1 MEEIEFRA
9 PREPLVGPGGVEC
22 HVRDM
27 TATVSAD
34 TTLGDFQ
41 RELANHRQ
49 WLPIDGDSI
58 QSIGTLV
65 SCNSTGPLR
74 LGYGAWRD
82 LLLGVQFLN
91 GRGQLITAG
100 GKTVKNVAGYDLTKF
115 MVGQRGIFGRLVTLT
130 MRTYRQ
136 PQGAILARHAP
147 DPTLLGKL
155 IPTSLKPH
163 WAILTRDAL
172 LCGYLGDQASL
183 AFYRKALGE
192 AGVSEPVERT
202 LNQDIAHRTQL
213 WVKDGPVTFRASIPP
228 AALGAFAAKMPT
240 DYWSADAA
248 FGIVVGAL
256 PDDASVARLRES
268 AAALGGSVRTYHG
281 LFGQPIELST
291 NPGERKIIERLKN
304 AFDPDLTLQP
314 LPWQNS

>member
-9 PREPLVGPGGVEC
+9 PREPLVGPGGIEC

-41 RELANHRQ
+41 RELAGHHQ
-49 WLPIDGDSI
+49 WLPIDGDPG

-65 SCNSTGPLR
+65 SANSTGPLR

-136 PQGAILARHAP
+136 PLGAVLARHAP

-163 WAILTRDAL
+163 WAVLTKDAL
-172 LCGYLGDQASL
+172 LCGYVGDRASL
-183 AFYRKALGE
+183 DFYSKAIGE
-192 AGVSEPVERT
+192 AGAIERVERT
-202 LNQDIAHRTQL
+202 LDEDIAHRTNL
-213 WVKDGPVTFRASIPP
+213 WVKDGPVTYRVSIPP
-228 AALGAFAAKMPT
+228 ATLTEFAAKMPV
-240 DYWSADAA
+240 DDWSADAA
-248 FGIVVGAL
+248 FGVVTGSL
-256 PDDASVARLRES
+256 PDERHVARLRES
-268 AAALGGSVRTYHG
+268 AAAAGGTVGTYRG
-281 LFGQPIELST
+281 LYGQPIELST

>member
-1 MEEIEFRA
+1 MEDMEFRT
-9 PREPLVGPGGVEC
+9 PREPLVGPGGIEC

-41 RELANHRQ
+41 RELASHQQ
-49 WLPIDGDSI
+49 WLPIDGDSS

-91 GRGQLITAG
+91 GRGELITAG

-147 DPTLLGKL
+147 DATLVVKL

-163 WAILTRDAL
+163 WAVLTKDSL
-172 LCGYLGDQASL
+172 LCGYLGDRESL
-183 AFYRKALGE
+183 DFYRKVIGQ
-192 AGVSEPVERT
+192 AGVIERIERT
-202 LNQDIAHRTQL
+202 LDEDIAHRASL
-213 WVKDGPVTFRASIPP
+213 WVKDGPVTFRASVPP
-228 AALGAFAAKMPT
+228 AALAEFVSKMPIG
-240 DYWSADAA
+240 DWSADAA
-248 FGIVVGAL
+248 FGIVIGAL
-256 PDDASVARLRES
+256 PDDREVARLREL
-268 AAALGGSVRTYHG
+268 AAAVGGTVLTSRG
-281 LFGQPIELST
+281 LYGQPIELST
-291 NPGERKIIERLKN
+291 NAGERKIIERLKS
-304 AFDPDLTLQP
+304 AFDPDVTLQP

>member
-1 MEEIEFRA
+1 MEEIEFRE
-9 PREPLVGPGGVEC
+9 PREPLVGPGGIEC

-41 RELANHRQ
+41 RELAGHDQ
-49 WLPIDGDSI
+49 WLPIDGDSS

-136 PQGAILARHAP
+136 PQGAILARHSP
-147 DPTLLGKL
+147 DPTLVGKL

-163 WAILTRDAL
+163 WAVLTRDAL
-172 LCGYLGDQASL
+172 LCGYVGDRASL
-183 AFYRKALGE
+183 DFYRQAIGQ
-192 AGVSEPVERT
+192 AGVIERIERT
-202 LNQDIAHRTQL
+202 LDEDIAHRASL
-213 WVKDGPVTFRASIPP
+213 WVKDGKVTFRASVPP
-228 AALGAFAAKMPT
+228 ASLAEFVAKMSV
-240 DYWSADAA
+240 DDWSADAA

-256 PDDASVARLRES
+256 SDEGPVAKLRES
-268 AAALGGSVRTYHG
+268 AEALGGTLRTYRG
-281 LFGQPIELST
+281 PYGQPIELST

-304 AFDPDLTLQP
+304 AFDPDVTLQP

>member
-1 MEEIEFRA
+1 MEDMEFRT
-9 PREPLVGPGGVEC
+9 PREPLVAPGGIEC
-22 HVRDM
+22 HIRDM

-41 RELANHRQ
+41 RELAKHEQ
-49 WLPIDGDSI
+49 WLPIDGDSS

-65 SCNSTGPLR
+65 STNSTGPLR

-115 MVGQRGIFGRLVTLT
+115 MVGQCGIFGRLVTLT
-130 MRTYRQ
+130 TRTYRQ

-147 DPTLLGKL
+147 DPKILSGF
-155 IPTSLKPH
+155 IATSLKPH
-163 WAILTRDAL
+163 WAVLTKDAL
-172 LCGYLGDQASL
+172 LCGYLGDRPSL
-183 AFYRKALGE
+183 DFYRKAIGQ
-192 AGVSEPVERT
+192 AGVIERTERT
-202 LNQDIAHRTQL
+202 LDEDIAHRARL
-213 WVKDGPVTFRASIPP
+213 WGKDGPVTFRASVPP
-228 AALGAFAAKMPT
+228 AALAEFAATMPI
-240 DYWSADAA
+240 DDWSADAA

-256 PDDASVARLRES
+256 PDDRDVARLRES
-268 AAALGGSVRTYHG
+268 AATVGGTLATFHG
-281 LFGQPIELST
+281 LYGRPIELST
-291 NPGERKIIERLKN
+291 NRGERQIIERLKN
-304 AFDPDLTLQP
+304 AFDPDVTLQP